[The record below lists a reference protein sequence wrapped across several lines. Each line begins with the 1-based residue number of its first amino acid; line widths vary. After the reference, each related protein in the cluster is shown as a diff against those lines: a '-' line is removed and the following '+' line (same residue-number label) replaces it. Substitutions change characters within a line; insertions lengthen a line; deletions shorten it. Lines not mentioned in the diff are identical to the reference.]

1 MNDRPLRV
9 ALVTNGVKC
18 YRVPVYEELARRF
31 AMEFFFFSQGDET
44 YWLPQHGVARGDFRA
59 TSLASVRVLGTAVA
73 PALPGRLWRGDF
85 DVYLSGIVGRFAL
98 PVTYLV
104 ARLRRRPFVLW
115 TQIWMRIGTP
125 AHRAFFPV
133 TRYLY
138 RHADAVVAGGEHV
151 RRYLVAEGV
160 DPARIFSCGN
170 ATRNELYDREVGADE
185 KAAQRAA
192 LGLGADEEVV
202 LYVGRLEEAKGVHH
216 LLEAF
221 AGLGRPAAKL
231 VVAGAGMDS
240 DYAASLQRRAAAP
253 DLAGRVV
260 FAGYIAN
267 DRIAA
272 LYALARVCAVP
283 SVTTAT
289 FKEPWGLIVNEAFG
303 QGVPVVASDCVG
315 AAAGGMLVDG
325 EQGRVVP
332 EGDVVALR
340 NALEDILADAKL
352 RERMGAAARRT
363 LREWDV
369 QRMVAGFEAAIR
381 HAAEAAGPVARR
393 EAR

>member
-1 MNDRPLRV
+1 VSGKRLRV
-9 ALVTNGVKC
+9 ALVTNFVQY

-31 AMEFFFFSQGDET
+31 DFEFFFFSQGDES
-44 YWLPQHGVARGDFRA
+44 YWLPQHGVAQGDFRA
-59 TSLASVRVLGTAVA
+59 TNLPSVRILGTAVA
-73 PALPGRLWRGDF
+73 PALPARLWRGDF

-115 TQIWMRIGTP
+115 TQIWMRIQTP

-151 RRYLVAEGV
+151 KRYLVSEGV
-160 DPARIFSCGN
+160 APERIFSCGN
-170 ATRNELYDREVGADE
+170 ATRNEIYDREVSAE
-185 KAAQRAA
+185 EMAAQRAA
-192 LGLGADEEVV
+192 LGLAAEDEVV
-202 LYVGRLEEAKGVHH
+202 LYVGRFEEAKGVH
-216 LLEAF
+216 LLFEAF
-221 AGLGRPAAKL
+221 ATLDQPAAKL

-240 DYAASLQRRAAAP
+240 DYAASLRRRAARA

-267 DRIAA
+267 ERIAS
-272 LYALARVCAVP
+272 LYSLARVCVVP
-283 SVTTAT
+283 SITTAT
-289 FKEPWGLIVNEAFG
+289 FREPWGLIVNEAFG

-325 EQGRVVP
+325 VQGRVVP
-332 EGDVVALR
+332 EGDIAGLR
-340 NALEDILADAKL
+340 NAIAEILTDGTL
-352 RERMGAAARRT
+352 RERMSAAARRT

-369 QRMVAGFEAAIR
+369 QRMCAGFEAAIR
-381 HAAEAAGPVARR
+381 HAVGDA
-393 EAR
+393 

>member
-1 MNDRPLRV
+1 MTPNRLRV
-9 ALVTNGVKC
+9 ALVTNFVQY
-18 YRVPVYEELARRF
+18 YRVPVYEELSRRF
-31 AMEFFFFSQGDET
+31 DMRFFFFSQGDEP
-44 YWLPQHGVARGDFRA
+44 YWLPQHGVSAGNFRA
-59 TSLASVRVLGTAVA
+59 TSVPSVRVAGTAVA
-73 PALPGRLWRGDF
+73 PSLPGRLWRGDF

-115 TQIWMRIGTP
+115 TQIWMRIDTP
-125 AHRAFFPV
+125 AHRTFFPV
-133 TRYLY
+133 TRFLY

-151 RRYLVAEGV
+151 KRYLVSEGV
-160 DPARIFSCGN
+160 DAERIFSCGN
-170 ATRNELYDREVGADE
+170 ATRNELYTRDVDDLE
-185 KAAQRAA
+185 KAERRAE
-192 LGLGADEEVV
+192 LGLAEEEQVV
-202 LYVGRLEEAKGVHH
+202 LYVGRLEEAKGVHL

-221 AGLGRPAAKL
+221 AGIDRPETKL
-231 VVAGAGMDS
+231 VIAGAGMDGP
-240 DYAASLQRRAAAP
+240 YAEGLRRRAAQS
-253 DLAGRVV
+253 DLAGRVA

-267 DRIAA
+267 DRIAE
-272 LYALARVCAVP
+272 LYALASVCVVP

-325 EQGRVVP
+325 VQGRVVP
-332 EGDVVALR
+332 EGDVAALR
-340 NALEDILADAKL
+340 EAIGSILSDATL
-352 RERMGAAARRT
+352 RDRMGTAARAT

-381 HAAEAAGPVARR
+381 FAAGWR
-393 EAR
+393 ETRQEAT